1 MRKRLE
7 KTIDKSYKK
16 NQARLLRKQTLNAKK
31 EEEQKFCM

>member
-7 KTIDKSYKK
+7 RTIDKVTK